1 MRGALLPAASAR
13 SRARPESVD
22 RQAVRMDQGGV
33 SNLAEEL
40 KELLARN
47 VEGNLELLGRLS
59 SMARETAQSMN
70 SPSNAPQ
77 QPGALV
83 GRLVKLNLSYLSL
96 ITKHGLAFADEMAT
110 ITARALGVTKPEQPR
125 TSSAST
131 PAAPPRAEVQLA
143 ARVGQTA
150 TATFLVENS
159 RPEPLD
165 VSFEAS
171 PMVSSHGEAIKRA
184 TVRFKPSRL
193 RIKPG
198 AQSTVQVSVKVSPEF
213 KVDEVYLLRARLV
226 GFEQKEILI
235 ALRVLPAIPG
245 TSQVKAEPGP
255 TKGKGRRAAKAARRK
270 TK

>member
-1 MRGALLPAASAR
+1 
-13 SRARPESVD
+13 
-22 RQAVRMDQGGV
+22 MDHGGV

-59 SMARETAQSMN
+59 NMARETAKSMN
-70 SPSNAPQ
+70 APSNAAQ

-110 ITARALGVTKPEQPR
+110 ITARALGVANPEPR
-125 TSSAST
+125 TAPSA
-131 PAAPPRAEVQLA
+131 PAAAPRAEVQLT
-143 ARVGQTA
+143 ARIGQTA

-171 PMVSSHGEAIKRA
+171 PIVSSHGEVIKRA

-198 AQSTVQVSVKVSPEF
+198 AQSTVQVSVKVSGEF
-213 KVDEVYLLRARLV
+213 KADETYLLRARLV
-226 GFEQKEILI
+226 GFEDKEIFI
-235 ALRVLPAIPG
+235 GLRVLPSIPG
-245 TSQVKAEPGP
+245 PSPAPAEAGAKRRKRRKAAE
-255 TKGKGRRAAKAARRK
+255 AKAAQRR